1 MARLM
6 TPWVLRLIV
15 ANVIAYLAELAVPG
29 LQQSLWF
36 VPAAIVIRPW
46 TLITYMFLHASWIHI
61 LFNMLALF
69 WFGPRVEE
77 RLGGRSFLTLYFVS
91 GIAGGLLS
99 LAIPATRFVPIVG
112 ASGAIMGVMVAYA
125 RYWPRAR
132 FYLYG
137 AVPVEAWLLILVYVV
152 LDLGGAVGI
161 GGAGIAHFAHLGG
174 AAAGYLYLTGHAWLS
189 PARQWRRQVTAPP
202 SPRVFGDGEQL
213 RRWRE
218 IRLDD
223 LHPVN
228 RDEIVRLLKKVDQTG
243 ARSLTPEERATL
255 DRFAGVA

>member
-6 TPWVLRLIV
+6 SPWVLRLIV
-15 ANVIAYLAELAVPG
+15 VNVVVFLAELVVPG
-29 LQQSLWF
+29 LQQSLAF
-36 VPAAIVIRPW
+36 LPAALFIRPW
-46 TLITYMFLHASWIHI
+46 TLITYMFVHANWLHI

-99 LAIPATRFVPIVG
+99 LAFPSTRFVPIVG
-112 ASGAIMGVMVAYA
+112 ASGAIMGVGVAYA

-137 AVPVEAWLLILVYVV
+137 AVPVEAWLLILVYVA
-152 LDLGGAVGI
+152 LDLGGAIGI

-174 AAAGYLYLTGHAWLS
+174 AVAGFLYLTVYAWLS
-189 PARQWRRQVTAPP
+189 PARQWRRQLAAPP
-202 SPRVFGDGEQL
+202 TPRVFEGDQL

-218 IRLDD
+218 IRLDG

-255 DRFAGVA
+255 DRFAGAA